1 MAHEEMKLDIKEIK
15 LDVKEILNNYNSF
28 VNVQFTSF
36 KGNIVLNK
44 IKKTIKKFLP
54 FVAQRL
60 NDHYITY
67 LKLNIHVFCR
77 KSVIRQK
84 HKRVVCLIKPMLLC
98 YVFSIYTK

>member
-44 IKKTIKKFLP
+44 IKRTIK
-54 FVAQRL
+54 
-60 NDHYITY
+60 N
-67 LKLNIHVFCR
+67 
-77 KSVIRQK
+77 S
-84 HKRVVCLIKPMLLC
+84 
-98 YVFSIYTK
+98 